1 MDKKLSKS
9 CLTSVGAVFGGQR
22 AASVRPV
29 IGGTG
34 AEFQWT
40 LGLQKIVSW
49 SLISFT
55 IFIQYARSGRVNDRP
70 GHIYVSFHELLNG
83 K

>member
-9 CLTSVGAVFGGQR
+9 CLTSVGAVFP
-22 AASVRPV
+22 ASVRPV

>member
-22 AASVRPV
+22 AASYR
-29 IGGTG
+29 GTG